1 MKRVDYIIRDP
12 RGLHVVP
19 MGALCRLLSH
29 FKGRVEISSP
39 AGQADGRNIA
49 DVLRLGIRRGEK
61 VSFTLSGDD
70 EAKAAS
76 DLDLLLHR
84 VC

>member
-1 MKRVDYIIRDP
+1 MQQVDYIIRDP

-29 FKGRVEISSP
+29 FQGRVEISSP
-39 AGQADGRNIA
+39 AGHADGRNIA
-49 DVLRLGIRRGEK
+49 ELIRLCIRRGEK
-61 VSFTLSGDD
+61 ISFTLSGAD
-70 EAKAAS
+70 EGQAAQE
-76 DLDLLLHR
+76 LDLLLHR